1 MAGGR
6 LADLQNL
13 REYSVYGYG
22 GYFNISPDDLQREIN
37 NRVKESGWK
46 SVNIYPRDAA
56 SQEFSIYLSNV
67 KDTTLKDAGYEP
79 NDYMEISVTLQ
90 VKVNTA
96 NGATDGDLELG
107 HFTVKEDTLNP
118 YLVDYKRTV
127 VLKQLDIIEEANS
140 VTWSMKDDL
149 DELEIEVER
158 KDGPKDPLY
167 ASRRSNEGA
176 KYTIKT
182 SFPNTLDWGCDKIP
196 EANKPRF
203 CYVLSDHKGEIV
215 AAGKHIANMNTA
227 QYDDHRGE
235 DTTYVMEIKK
245 ITGNFKKIL
254 PFVQEGQKSVYAFR
268 GSSHETVGI
277 AYHCINEK

>member
-37 NRVKESGWK
+37 NRVKGSGWK

-127 VLKQLDIIEEANS
+127 VFKQLDIIEEANS

-149 DELEIEVER
+149 DELEIKVER

-215 AAGKHIANMNTA
+215 AAGKNIANMNTA

-235 DTTYVMEIKK
+235 DTTYVME
-245 ITGNFKKIL
+245 FKKNNWQ
-254 PFVQEGQKSVYAFR
+254 FQEDSAFCTR
-268 GSSHETVGI
+268 RSKICV
-277 AYHCINEK
+277 CFPWQ